1 MHPHAPASMGD
12 RHQRSGKT
20 IGRRAPKL
28 TIAKILAY
36 ANFPALTREHQS
48 VSDETRDLSRRER
61 QIMDLLFR
69 VGRATA
75 AEVMEGLPNA
85 PSYSAVRALLR
96 ILEQKGH
103 IRHEEEGR
111 AYVYM
116 PLQRR
121 DSARQSALSHLL
133 KTFFDNSA
141 EQAVAALLAIKG
153 EKMSEAELERMS
165 RLIDAAKKEGR

>member
-1 MHPHAPASMGD
+1 M
-12 RHQRSGKT
+12 
-20 IGRRAPKL
+20 
-28 TIAKILAY
+28 
-36 ANFPALTREHQS
+36 
-48 VSDETRDLSRRER
+48 SDETRDLSRRER

-153 EKMSEAELERMS
+153 EKMSQGELERMAK
-165 RLIDAAKKEGR
+165 LIDAAKKEGR

>member
-1 MHPHAPASMGD
+1 MDKA
-12 RHQRSGKT
+12 
-20 IGRRAPKL
+20 
-28 TIAKILAY
+28 
-36 ANFPALTREHQS
+36 
-48 VSDETRDLSRRER
+48 RDLSRRER
-61 QIMDLLFR
+61 QIMDFLFR
-69 VGRATA
+69 VGKATA
-75 AEVMEGLPNA
+75 ADVMEGLHDA

-116 PLQRR
+116 PLVRR
-121 DSARQSALSHLL
+121 ADARQSALSHLL

-153 EKMSEAELERMS
+153 EKMSGAELERMS
-165 RLIDAAKKEGR
+165 RLIDAAKTEGR

>member
-1 MHPHAPASMGD
+1 MLISQHFHG
-12 RHQRSGKT
+12 
-20 IGRRAPKL
+20 
-28 TIAKILAY
+28 
-36 ANFPALTREHQS
+36 ANL

-61 QIMDLLFR
+61 QIMDFLFR

-75 AEVMEGLPNA
+75 AEVQDGLPDA

-153 EKMSEAELERMS
+153 EKMSEAELERMAK
-165 RLIDAAKKEGR
+165 LIEAAKKEGR

>member
-1 MHPHAPASMGD
+1 MS
-12 RHQRSGKT
+12 K
-20 IGRRAPKL
+20 
-28 TIAKILAY
+28 
-36 ANFPALTREHQS
+36 E
-48 VSDETRDLSRRER
+48 RDLSRRER
-61 QIMDLLFR
+61 QIMDFLFR
-69 VGRATA
+69 VGKATA
-75 AEVMEGLPNA
+75 ADVMEGLPDA

-116 PLQRR
+116 PLVRR
-121 DSARQSALSHLL
+121 ADARQSALSHLL

-153 EKMSEAELERMS
+153 EKMSDAELERMS
-165 RLIDAAKKEGR
+165 RLIDAAKTEGR

>member
-1 MHPHAPASMGD
+1 
-12 RHQRSGKT
+12 
-20 IGRRAPKL
+20 
-28 TIAKILAY
+28 
-36 ANFPALTREHQS
+36 
-48 VSDETRDLSRRER
+48 VSNDRDLSRRER
-61 QIMDLLFR
+61 QIMDFLYR
-69 VGRATA
+69 VGKATA
-75 AEVMEGLPNA
+75 ADVMEGLPDA

-116 PLQRR
+116 PLARR
-121 DSARQSALSHLL
+121 SDARQSALSHLL

-153 EKMSEAELERMS
+153 EKMSDAELERMS
-165 RLIDAAKKEGR
+165 RMIDAAKTEGR